1 MSRYHVG
8 RKVRSKY
15 ITFYRDGCIVHKY
28 IPQVQ
33 IDGKFIFCGD
43 EKSPSKL
50 MECSTRKEAWLA
62 AKSIRD
68 KAMKK
73 TSQEGIGDE

>member
-1 MSRYHVG
+1 MSRFMLEEKCV
-8 RKVRSKY
+8 VKY

-73 TSQEGIGDE
+73 TSQEA